1 MNVKGRARNVK
12 KSVETIESYEKM
24 IHLKNLEKIIG
35 EEGVKIMGYCEKVD
49 PRKLKKYEKKK
60 TKLFEQYGYGLSRKK
75 DELITKQLIRDPN
88 CCYEEMFNNVMGRYN
103 LYIERSYFDNNVHR
117 LLEKEVQY
125 QQLRYLEKVFKWA
138 D

>member
-1 MNVKGRARNVK
+1 
-12 KSVETIESYEKM
+12 
-24 IHLKNLEKIIG
+24 
-35 EEGVKIMGYCEKVD
+35 MGYCEKVD

-60 TKLFEQYGYGLSRKK
+60 IKLFEQYGYGLSMKK

-88 CCYEEMFNNVMGRYN
+88 CCYEEMSNNVMGRYN

-117 LLEKEVQY
+117 LMEKEAQY